1 MDVEEDNTSQ
11 HDNRPQMD
19 PKAADAAVHRTNP
32 AVTAGSPPRPSLQA
46 APVVATTMNLS
57 NSSSDKEEDDSDDS
71 GWLRWQRGSFY
82 LGYVSNS
89 QHYHHFPKLIGEYF
103 DLESWIKLKHVKIA
117 WYQENVDQQSTVF
130 NKFFLVVAVLSN

>member
-71 GWLRWQRGSFY
+71 G
-82 LGYVSNS
+82 
-89 QHYHHFPKLIGEYF
+89 
-103 DLESWIKLKHVKIA
+103 
-117 WYQENVDQQSTVF
+117 
-130 NKFFLVVAVLSN
+130 